1 MKANYL
7 RKLREELEE
16 FQARESE
23 IDDIINDY
31 SQLYDDAKSTGKT
44 DDEIIEMLGD
54 PKQIAYDLLD
64 TLKLKKEKGVKQKI
78 IALTPFLS
86 VIIFMVLGVSF
97 DLWHPGWLVFL
108 MIPITAILF
117 TTRLKDG
124 IIALSPF
131 VSVVIYMILGF
142 GFQLWHPG
150 WLIFFLIPVTAIL
163 LSTRAREIP
172 VAISPFV
179 AVTLFIILGTYY
191 DLWNPGWLVFLGIPM
206 IGILYG
212 TNLWKIIIFEL
223 SFGIAIAFYLYM
235 GYVYGSWTY
244 GALGFML
251 PVVVGIAFGEITI
264 TGWDGFKGNFGKKAL
279 IMFSTIVTAIAAFLT
294 FGFVFDGWAWAWQVF
309 LAIPVMGILISG
321 KFKFTAI
328 SPFVAVVL
336 FFSIGFFFNA
346 FQLSWLAFL
355 IIPMAG
361 IIENA

>member
-1 MKANYL
+1 MKTNYL
-7 RKLREELEE
+7 RKLRVELEE
-16 FQARESE
+16 FQARQSE

-44 DDEIIEMLGD
+44 DDEVIEMLGD

-64 TLKLKKEKGVKQKI
+64 TLKLKKEKGVKNKI

-86 VIIFMVLGVSF
+86 VIIFMVLGVVY

-124 IIALSPF
+124 IIALTPF
-131 VSVVIYMILGF
+131 ISVVVYMILGF

-163 LSTRAREIP
+163 LSTRFTEIP
-172 VAISPFV
+172 VALSPFV
-179 AVTLFIILGTYY
+179 AVILFILMGTYY
-191 DLWNPGWLVFLGIPM
+191 DLWNPGWLVFLLIPM
-206 IGILYG
+206 LGILHG
-212 TNLWKIIIFEL
+212 KHLGKIIIFEL
-223 SFGIAIAFYLYM
+223 SFVIAIAFYLYM
-235 GYVYGSWTY
+235 GYIYGSWTY

-264 TGWDGFKGNFGKKAL
+264 TGWDGFTGKHGKKAL
-279 IMFSTIVTAIAAFLT
+279 IMFSTIILCIAAFLT
-294 FGFVFDGWAWAWQVF
+294 LGFVLSGWGWAWQVF
-309 LAIPVMGILISG
+309 LAIPVMGIVISG

-336 FFSIGFFFNA
+336 FFSIGYFFNA

-355 IIPMAG
+355 IIPMSG